1 MYSALIAFFLTFC
14 LLAILSKFHFS
25 APVKEELVEHSVK
38 RGTPICGSIAFVTAF
53 VATVIYFRSNYI
65 DYIFMLSV
73 FLFFIVG
80 FLDDLMKVMRKN
92 SDGFS
97 SLTKLLLQLIVSI
110 LIAVFIRKAG
120 FYKEINVVLY
130 YIFASLY
137 LTVFVNAAN
146 ISDGLDGLLSKTA
159 IPPLILIGVLLGFSG
174 NSGFIMAAILIA
186 FLFYNSNPAS
196 IFMGDGGSHIVGAV
210 LGVGGLISG
219 HPLILILSSLMLFVG
234 FITSF
239 LQIVSIRYFHYH
251 LFSIA
256 PYHHAL
262 QKRGWKESKIT
273 DCYFVFSALFS
284 LIAYLIASGSNVWV

>member
-14 LLAILSKFHFS
+14 LLAILSKFYFS
-25 APVKEELVEHSVK
+25 APVKEELVEHSAK
-38 RGTPICGSIAFVTAF
+38 RGTPICGSIAFVISF

-174 NSGFIMAAILIA
+174 NSGFIMAAI
-186 FLFYNSNPAS
+186 
-196 IFMGDGGSHIVGAV
+196 
-210 LGVGGLISG
+210 
-219 HPLILILSSLMLFVG
+219 
-234 FITSF
+234 
-239 LQIVSIRYFHYH
+239 
-251 LFSIA
+251 
-256 PYHHAL
+256 
-262 QKRGWKESKIT
+262 
-273 DCYFVFSALFS
+273 
-284 LIAYLIASGSNVWV
+284 